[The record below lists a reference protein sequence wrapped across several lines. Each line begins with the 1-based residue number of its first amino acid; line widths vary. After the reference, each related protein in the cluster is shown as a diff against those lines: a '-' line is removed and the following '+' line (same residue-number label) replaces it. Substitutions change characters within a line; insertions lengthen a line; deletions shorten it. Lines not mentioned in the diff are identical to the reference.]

1 MPQSDLNQQP
11 TEEHAHPVRIPDP
24 ANAPAPTVAYYPL
37 EENEIDLR
45 QWIPAVIRNYRIILV
60 VVCLCFVVVVVWLD
74 LSCPLYEGET
84 TIWVQQTHQQ
94 LILSLN
100 SLSIPVMPPSDQLAV
115 LIHIIKIPTI
125 LCPAVDELIQEG
137 KLYSPEP
144 YYGHL
149 WGC

>member
-1 MPQSDLNQQP
+1 MSQSDPNKQS
-11 TEEHAHPVRIPDP
+11 TEEHAHPVRISDP
-24 ANAPAPTVAYYPL
+24 ANASVPTVAYYPL

-45 QWIPAVIRNYRIILV
+45 QLIPVVIRNYRIILV

-74 LSCPLYEGET
+74 LSRPWYKGET
-84 TIWVQQTHQQ
+84 TIWVQPTHQQ
-94 LILSLN
+94 LIPSLN
-100 SLSIPVMPPSDQLAV
+100 SLSITVTPPSNQLAA

-125 LCPAVDELIQEG
+125 LRPAIDELIQEG